1 MLDGTGQEARR
12 ADVGIK
18 GDRITAVGDLAAVHA
33 FPIDVTDARAVSATV
48 RRIESELGLEVQ
60 VRRLESS
67 TRTVK
72 EAAVAVG
79 CEEAAIAKSIVFV
92 ADGDPVVCVA
102 SGRHRIDTHKL
113 ADALDVA
120 EVRQAAADE
129 VRAATGFAIGGV
141 PPFGHDLPVL
151 FDESLLEHERVWA
164 AAGDPNSLFSID
176 PQELASCVR
185 ARVVAIGE

>member
-1 MLDGTGQEARR
+1 MRDRLAECAR
-12 ADVGIK
+12 D
-18 GDRITAVGDLAAVHA
+18 
-33 FPIDVTDARAVSATV
+33 
-48 RRIESELGLEVQ
+48 LGLEV
-60 VRRLESS
+60 RPTRLDSS

-72 EAAVAVG
+72 DAAAAVG
-79 CEEAAIAKSIVFV
+79 CAESEIAKSIVFV

-102 SGRHRIDTHKL
+102 SGRHRIDLDEL

-151 FDESLLEHERVWA
+151 FDEALLEHERVWA
-164 AAGDPNSLFSID
+164 AAGDPHSLFCVD
-176 PQELASCVR
+176 PRKLSDCIG
-185 ARVVAIGE
+185 ARVVALGAVGDQSAT